1 MKKKILTLLVVSLLA
16 ILCVGCSNGSQNDT
30 SDTQNLNKGTED
42 SIVDNDSE
50 TDKKTDVIVYSQLSK
65 DAQIQD
71 EDMLKQ
77 ALDLVVDESAFVT
90 KLDTVWPNSDAV
102 YEINGGQY
110 LLVGEATGW
119 SYYEELARNYYS
131 EEYIKEEFTPWYTE
145 DGRVFFEQDGK
156 LYRAMSDGIGTS
168 VISDTIE
175 VWQAEEDLYYI
186 TIQYDSDIENDVR
199 GFVVRKSEGKA
210 YGFEIVEKLNVVK

>member
-1 MKKKILTLLVVSLLA
+1 MKKIWNLLIVGLLM
-16 ILCVGCSNGSQNDT
+16 ILCVGCSNERQNEVL
-30 SDTQNLNKGTED
+30 DTQNLQANTENKT
-42 SIVDNDSE
+42 VDHETKIEENQDGILYSE
-50 TDKKTDVIVYSQLSK
+50 LSK
-65 DAQIQD
+65 DSLVTDAS
-71 EDMLKQ
+71 MLQ
-77 ALDLVVDESAFVT
+77 NALELVMNENAFVT
-90 KLDTVWPNSDAV
+90 KLDTVWPDSDVV

-110 LLVGEATGW
+110 LLVEEATSW
-119 SYYEELARNYYS
+119 NYYEALARKYYS

-175 VWQAEEDLYYI
+175 VWQVEENLYYI
-186 TIQYDSDIENDVR
+186 TIQYDSDVEDDVR
-199 GFVVRKSEGKA
+199 GFVVRKSDDKE